1 MEDTMKTVATPISFA
16 GSQLNEARHVCAFFN
31 SDDEKY
37 RALLPFIKDGFECG
51 DRAVHVVH
59 PDHCSC
65 HLQRLTA
72 AGIDPT
78 SAQQRGQ
85 FELRPNNKTYLQDGQ
100 FDQDRMLEVFEQL
113 AGGPKGGFRLDRIV
127 CHMDWAADGGP
138 YIDDLVEFESRVNDV
153 WLRHDDVVVCVY
165 DLTKFGG
172 RTVVDIMRT
181 HPMIMIGTVLLQN
194 PFFVPPQEFL
204 REFRERRSAQSMPS
218 APAV

>member
-1 MEDTMKTVATPISFA
+1 
-16 GSQLNEARHVCAFFN
+16 
-31 SDDEKY
+31 
-37 RALLPFIKDGFECG
+37 
-51 DRAVHVVH
+51 
-59 PDHCSC
+59 
-65 HLQRLTA
+65 
-72 AGIDPT
+72 
-78 SAQQRGQ
+78 
-85 FELRPNNKTYLQDGQ
+85 
-100 FDQDRMLEVFEQL
+100 MLEVFEQL